1 MSEGQA
7 RAIMK
12 NKGSKAKNYFE
23 TALVGENSERGVDN
37 LMMDL
42 RGAGWHPN
50 ELKQMRNIYDNDQ
63 KHVKARERLSK
74 KLEERKRLQ

>member
-1 MSEGQA
+1 MSEAQA

-23 TALVGENSERGVDN
+23 TALAGDNNVKEVDN
-37 LMMDL
+37 LMIQL

-74 KLEERKRLQ
+74 KLEERKKLQ